1 MSLTAG
7 LPQSEFKRT
16 NWYYIMKTYVSTTDD
31 KPHQTP
37 PALPSLPI
45 VAIAG
50 TRGKSTVSWLL
61 NEILEA
67 ERMRVGL
74 WTTSGVFMNGEHL
87 VGELGPWSDVVSNL
101 ARGELD
107 VAIQELED
115 PVVTGVGLPEHTYP
129 LAAISSLCGNNDEC
143 LITSEAAQGAQAQH
157 IVARAVRPDG
167 FLVLNADD
175 QAVLTA
181 AEETEASVTLFALH
195 PDNPTLRRHIE
206 EGGNA
211 IWLEDDQV
219 IVCCDG
225 NQRAIADVS
234 TASFTL
240 GGSLT
245 FQLQNLLCAAALAWH
260 MGIDPDSI
268 ASGVRTFQ
276 PDVEL
281 LPGSCNIVPLDN
293 ATILLDSARHVW
305 TVRSLIRGI
314 RDTAFNRTVVVT
326 DCFPHLGEEQTREA
340 GRLIGRVADVVV
352 TQRHPDIEESLTHF
366 KEGLANND
374 VPPLVFTMPSE
385 IDGIERAIR
394 MLDSGDLCLILTQYV
409 FEAISRVRAAS
420 RTQVDAE
427 PAN

>member
-1 MSLTAG
+1 MKSHATTVSDKL
-7 LPQSEFKRT
+7 QRT
-16 NWYYIMKTYVSTTDD
+16 S
-31 KPHQTP
+31 PS
-37 PALPSLPI
+37 LPSLPI

-67 ERMRVGL
+67 EQLRVGL
-74 WTTSGVFMNGEHL
+74 WTTTGVYMNGEHL
-87 VGELGPWSDVVSNL
+87 VGELGPWSDVVSGL
-101 ARGELD
+101 ARGDLD

-115 PVVTGVGLPEHTYP
+115 PVVTGVGLPEYTYP

-143 LITSEAAQGAQAQH
+143 LISSEAARGAEAQH

-195 PDNPTLRRHIE
+195 PDNPTLRRHQQ
-206 EGGNA
+206 EGGKA
-211 IWLEDDQV
+211 VWIDDNQLTV
-219 IVCCDG
+219 SHDG
-225 NQRAIADVS
+225 QQTTIADIS
-234 TASFTL
+234 SASFTL

-245 FQLQNLLCAAALAWH
+245 FQLQNLLCASALAWH
-260 MGIDPDSI
+260 MGIGADSI
-268 ASGVRTFQ
+268 AEGIRSFQ

-281 LPGSCNIVPLDN
+281 MPGSCNILHYGG

-314 RDTAFNRTVVVT
+314 RDFAFHRTVVVT
-326 DCFPHLGEEQTREA
+326 DCFPHLDGDLTHEA

-352 TQRHPDIEESLTHF
+352 TQRNTGTAESLVHF

-374 VPPLVFTMPSE
+374 VPPLVFAMPNE
-385 IDGIERAIR
+385 VDGIERAIR
-394 MLDSGDLCLILTQYV
+394 MLDPGDLCLLLTQNV
-409 FEAISRVRAAS
+409 HDAVSRIRSFSRQAIESDAS
-420 RTQVDAE
+420 SDVAGG
-427 PAN
+427 